1 MAEVAQTVQTGSV
14 AAAAEVSQA
23 GAKVM
28 TGRDRRE
35 ELTKEEIRRRKRKN
49 WALCAVL
56 VAFVALVYF
65 VSIVRMSMNTP

>member
-1 MAEVAQTVQTGSV
+1 
-14 AAAAEVSQA
+14 
-23 GAKVM
+23 M